1 MKPIHHPRKGL
12 RLASALP
19 LSALALCLAAGTAF
33 AQTPPA
39 SAPSPLPIRRVTLF
53 TSGVAAIERSGDV
66 AGDAAVPL
74 TFRTTQINDIL
85 KSLTLIDSKGQV
97 QPVIY
102 GAKDPLSRTLQS
114 FAVDVT
120 QPRSRAEL
128 LNGLR
133 GADVSVTTP
142 RGVQTGRIV
151 SVETKAITTPN
162 GNTTQDK
169 LNLLTADGLVTV
181 NLEDVSLLKLR
192 DANLDSEFRDAL
204 TTLAGGA
211 DDQRRSVTLH
221 FAGAGRRPVQ
231 VGYVVE
237 APLWKISYRLVL
249 TDPTKSYLQGWAL
262 VENTGDED
270 WSGVTLS
277 LVSGRPISFI
287 QDLYQPLYLPRPV
300 VQPDIIA
307 SPDPQT
313 HDDSLT
319 DSSLNLPAPP
329 PLESMPRPAP
339 SPMASTPLIAD
350 AHSSRMTYGA
360 AGRATLRAPEG
371 AVIGADTQT
380 FSLSGSVTAQAQGA
394 DAGELFAYNV
404 TTPVTLPRQQAAMIP
419 VIAQDVSTEK
429 VSLYNA
435 DSDAKFPLNAVRLKN
450 NTGLHLK
457 GGPVTLFDGDTYAGD
472 ARMEDVPPGDS
483 RLISYAVDLSILGS
497 RETLDADQPRIAL
510 AIKNGVLTVTI
521 RERSETK
528 YTFKSKAQTAKTVL
542 VEHPYD
548 PQAKLVQPAAY
559 AERTGNL
566 YRFAVPVPAGKT
578 AALTV
583 VTEKP
588 LLTTVAL
595 LDDDLNDFAAYAD
608 TSHSDIP
615 QATRDAL
622 ARIVN
627 ARRHITDLSN
637 QAAVAESQVAA
648 IGREQDRI
656 RKNMTALDRT
666 SSLYKRYVGELDTQ
680 ETKIAT
686 LRAQATSLRAQA
698 AEARKALR
706 TQLDGLTIG

>member
-1 MKPIHHPRKGL
+1 MKPTHLARKGL
-12 RLASALP
+12 RLAPALSF
-19 LSALALCLAAGTAF
+19 SALAFALCLSAR

-39 SAPSPLPIRRVTLF
+39 AAPSPLPIRRVTLF

-85 KSLTLIDSKGQV
+85 KSLTLIDTKGQV

-102 GAKDPLSRTLQS
+102 GARDPLSRTLQS
-114 FAVDVT
+114 FTVDVT

-133 GADVSVTTP
+133 GADVSITTP
-142 RGVQTGRIV
+142 RGIQTGRIV
-151 SVETKAITTPN
+151 SVETRAITTQN

-169 LNLLTADGLVTV
+169 LNLLTSDGLVTA
-181 NLEDVSLLKLR
+181 NLEDVSLIRLR
-192 DANLDSEFRDAL
+192 DASLDTEFRDAL

-221 FAGAGRRPVQ
+221 FAGAGRRPVR

-249 TDPTKSYLQGWAL
+249 TDPAKSYLQGWAL

-270 WSGVTLS
+270 WSNVTLS

-313 HDDSLT
+313 HDESLT
-319 DSSLNLPAPP
+319 GNQPDRLPQFPVSALPP
-329 PLESMPRPAP
+329 PMRLPVPAIP
-339 SPMASTPLIAD
+339 
-350 AHSSRMTYGA
+350 
-360 AGRATLRAPEG
+360 APEG
-371 AVIGADTQT
+371 VSGSVVEEQRRLKASGSVNLIGEASNSRARTQFSESVIAQARGADT
-380 FSLSGSVTAQAQGA
+380 
-394 DAGELFAYNV
+394 GELFAYNV
-404 TTPVTLPRQQAAMIP
+404 TTPVTLLRQQAAMIP

-435 DSDAKFPLNAVRLKN
+435 DSDEKFPLNAVRLKN

-457 GGPVTLFDGDTYAGD
+457 GGPITLFDGDTYAGD

-483 RLISYAVDLSILGS
+483 RLISYAVDLSLLGN
-497 RETLDADQPRIAL
+497 RETLDAAQPRVAL

-559 AERTGNL
+559 AERTTNL

-583 VTEKP
+583 ITEKP

-595 LDDDLNDFAAYAD
+595 LDDDMSDFAAYAD
-608 TSHSDIP
+608 ASHSDIP
-615 QATRDAL
+615 EATRVAL
-622 ARIVN
+622 ARVVN
-627 ARRHITDLSN
+627 ARRHIADLSS
-637 QAAVAESQVAA
+637 QAAVAEGQVAA

-656 RKNMTALDRT
+656 RKNMTALDRS

-686 LRAQATSLRAQA
+686 LRRSATTLRAQA
-698 AEARKALR
+698 AEAKKALR

>member
-1 MKPIHHPRKGL
+1 MKPTHHPRKGL
-12 RLASALP
+12 RLAPVLSF
-19 LSALALCLAAGTAF
+19 SALAFALCLSTH

-39 SAPSPLPIRRVTLF
+39 AAPSPLPINRVTLF

-66 AGDAAVPL
+66 SGDAAVPL

-85 KSLTLIDSKGQV
+85 KSLTLIDTTGQV

-102 GAKDPLSRTLQS
+102 GARDPLSRTLQS

-133 GADVSVTTP
+133 GADVSITTP

-162 GNTTQDK
+162 GSTTQDK
-169 LNLLTADGLVTV
+169 LNLLTPDGLVTAS
-181 NLEDVSLLKLR
+181 LDDVSLIHLR
-192 DANLDSEFRDAL
+192 DASLNTEFQDAL
-204 TTLAGGA
+204 TTLASGA
-211 DDQRRSVTLH
+211 DEQRRSVTLH
-221 FAGAGRRPVQ
+221 FAGAGRRPVR
-231 VGYVVE
+231 VGYVTE

-249 TDPTKSYLQGWAL
+249 TDGAKSYLQGWAL

-270 WSGVTLS
+270 WSNVTLS

-313 HDDSLT
+313 HDESLT
-319 DSSLNLPAPP
+319 DNAPGAPP
-329 PLESMPRPAP
+329 PPPKVVPLLPSPEAPTSVDAPAP
-339 SPMASTPLIAD
+339 TVQEPPRLVASNHA
-350 AHSSRMTYGA
+350 SSISEGV
-360 AGRATLRAPEG
+360 AGRAAFR
-371 AVIGADTQT
+371 D
-380 FSLSGSVTAQAQGA
+380 SVNAQAQGA

-457 GGPVTLFDGDTYAGD
+457 GGPVTLFDGNTYAGD

-483 RLISYAVDLSILGS
+483 RLISYAVDLSILGN
-497 RETLDADQPRIAL
+497 RETLDADQPRVAL
-510 AIKNGVLTVTI
+510 AIKNGVLTITL

-548 PQAKLVQPAAY
+548 PQAKLMQPAAY

-583 VTEKP
+583 ITEKP

-595 LDDDLNDFAAYAD
+595 LDDDLNDFALYAD
-608 TSHSDIP
+608 ASHSDIP
-615 QATRDAL
+615 EATRTAL
-622 ARIVN
+622 ARVVN
-627 ARRHITDLSN
+627 ARRHIADLSN
-637 QAAVAESQVAA
+637 QAAVAEGQVAA

-656 RKNMTALDRT
+656 RKNMTALDRS

-686 LRAQATSLRAQA
+686 LRRSATTLRAQA
-698 AEARKALR
+698 AEAKRALR
-706 TQLDGLTIG
+706 TQLDGLTVG

>member
-1 MKPIHHPRKGL
+1 MKPTYCPRKGT
-12 RLASALP
+12 RLAPALSF
-19 LSALALCLAAGTAF
+19 SALAFCLAAGTAF
-33 AQTPPA
+33 AQTAPPA
-39 SAPSPLPIRRVTLF
+39 AVPSPLPIRRVTLF

-66 AGDAAVPL
+66 AWDAAVPL

-85 KSLTLIDSKGQV
+85 KSLTLIDTKGQV

-102 GAKDPLSRTLQS
+102 GARDPLSRTLQS

-133 GADVSVTTP
+133 GADVSITTS

-151 SVETKAITTPN
+151 SVETKAVTTQN

-169 LNLLTADGLVTV
+169 LNLLTPDGLVTA
-181 NLEDVSLLKLR
+181 NLEDVSLIHLR
-192 DANLDSEFRDAL
+192 DASLDTEFRDAL
-204 TTLAGGA
+204 TTLAAGA

-221 FAGAGRRPVQ
+221 FAGAGRRPVR
-231 VGYVVE
+231 VGYVTE

-249 TDPTKSYLQGWAL
+249 TDAAKSYLQGWAL

-270 WSGVTLS
+270 WSGVTFS

-313 HDDSLT
+313 HDESLT
-319 DSSLNLPAPP
+319 DNAPEMLLPQAPP
-329 PLESMPRPAP
+329 PP
-339 SPMASTPLIAD
+339 PMAAPLIAS
-350 AHSSRMTYGA
+350 HSSKVTAGVG
-360 AGRATLRAPEG
+360 GRATIGAPEG
-371 AVIGADTQT
+371 ATSGADIRA
-380 FSLSGSVTAQAQGA
+380 FGLSDSVIAQARGA
-394 DAGELFAYNV
+394 NTGELFAYNV

-419 VIAQDVSTEK
+419 VIAQDVTTEK

-483 RLISYAVDLSILGS
+483 RLISYAVDLSILGN
-497 RETLDADQPRIAL
+497 RETLDAAQPRVAL
-510 AIKNGVLTVTI
+510 AIKSGVLTITV

-542 VEHPYD
+542 VEHSYD
-548 PQAKLVQPAAY
+548 PQAKLVLPAAY
-559 AERTGNL
+559 AERTANL

-595 LDDDLNDFAAYAD
+595 LDDDLSDFAAYAD
-608 TSHSDIP
+608 ASHSDIP
-615 QATRDAL
+615 EATRAAL
-622 ARIVN
+622 ARVVN
-627 ARRHITDLSN
+627 ARRHIADLSS
-637 QAAVAESQVAA
+637 QAAVAEGQVAA

-686 LRAQATSLRAQA
+686 LRRSATALRAQA
-698 AEARKALR
+698 AEAKKALR

>member
-1 MKPIHHPRKGL
+1 MKPTHLARKGL
-12 RLASALP
+12 RLAPALTF
-19 LSALALCLAAGTAF
+19 SALAFCLAAGTAF

-39 SAPSPLPIRRVTLF
+39 SPASPLPIRRVTLF

-85 KSLTLIDSKGQV
+85 KSLTLIDTKGQV

-102 GAKDPLSRTLQS
+102 GARDPLSRTLQS

-133 GADVSVTTP
+133 GADVSITTA

-169 LNLLTADGLVTV
+169 LNLLTPDGLVTV

-192 DANLDSEFRDAL
+192 DVSLDREFRDAL

-211 DDQRRSVTLH
+211 DEQRRSVTLH
-221 FAGAGRRPVQ
+221 FAGAGRRPVS

-319 DSSLNLPAPP
+319 DNAPGAPP
-329 PLESMPRPAP
+329 PPMAMSAPVAAMPP
-339 SPMASTPLIAD
+339 SPESSVSGRVVDEQRRLKVSGSVNLISEGNASRARAQFSDSVIAQ
-350 AHSSRMTYGA
+350 AR
-360 AGRATLRAPEG
+360 
-371 AVIGADTQT
+371 GADT
-380 FSLSGSVTAQAQGA
+380 
-394 DAGELFAYNV
+394 GELFAYNV

-450 NTGLHLK
+450 NTTLHLK
-457 GGPVTLFDGDTYAGD
+457 GGPVTLFDSDTYAGD

-483 RLISYAVDLSILGS
+483 RLISYAVDLSVLGN
-497 RETLDADQPRIAL
+497 REILDAAQPRIAL

-528 YTFKSKAQTAKTVL
+528 YTFKSKSQTAKTVL
-542 VEHPYD
+542 VEHSYD

-566 YRFAVPVPAGKT
+566 YRFAVPVPAGKV
-578 AALTV
+578 AVLTV

-588 LLTTVAL
+588 LLTSVAL
-595 LDDDLNDFAAYAD
+595 LDDDMNDFAIYAD
-608 TSHSDIP
+608 ASHSDIP

-622 ARIVN
+622 ARVVN
-627 ARRHITDLSN
+627 ARRHIADLSN
-637 QAAVAESQVAA
+637 QAAVAEGQVAA

-666 SSLYKRYVGELDTQ
+666 SSLYKRYVGELDAQ

-686 LRAQATSLRAQA
+686 LRRSATTLRAQA
-698 AEARKALR
+698 AEAKKALR
-706 TQLDGLTIG
+706 THLDGLTIG

>member
-1 MKPIHHPRKGL
+1 MKPTHRSRKRS
-12 RLASALP
+12 RLAPILP

-85 KSLTLIDSKGQV
+85 KSLTLMDSKGQV

-151 SVETKAITTPN
+151 SVETKAITTPT
-162 GNTTQDK
+162 GSTTLDK
-169 LNLLTADGLVTV
+169 LNLLTPDGLVTT
-181 NLEDVSLLKLR
+181 NLEDVSLIHLR
-192 DANLDSEFRDAL
+192 DASLNTEFQDAL

-211 DDQRRSVTLH
+211 DEQRRSVTLH

-249 TDPTKSYLQGWAL
+249 TDPAKSYLQGWAL

-307 SPDPQT
+307 SPEPQT
-313 HDDSLT
+313 HDESLT
-319 DSSLNLPAPP
+319 DNGPGAPP
-329 PLESMPRPAP
+329 PPMVMSAP
-339 SPMASTPLIAD
+339 SPMADTPLIAE
-350 AHSSRMTYGA
+350 ARSSRMTKGP

-380 FSLSGSVTAQAQGA
+380 FSLSGSVTAQARGA
-394 DAGELFAYNV
+394 DTGELFSYNV

-419 VIAQDVSTEK
+419 VIAQDVSTEN

-450 NTGLHLK
+450 NTTLHLK

-497 RETLDADQPRIAL
+497 RENLDADQPRVAL
-510 AIKNGVLTVTI
+510 AIKNGVLTVTL

-528 YTFKSKAQTAKTVL
+528 YTFKSKAQAAKTVL

-559 AERTGNL
+559 AERSGNL
-566 YRFAVPVPAGKT
+566 YRFAVPVPAGKV

-595 LDDDLNDFAAYAD
+595 LDDDMSDFAAYAD
-608 TSHSDIP
+608 ASHSDIP
-615 QATRDAL
+615 EATRTAL

-627 ARRHITDLSN
+627 ARRHIADLST
-637 QAAVAESQVAA
+637 QAAVAEGQVAA

-666 SSLYKRYVGELDTQ
+666 SPLYKRYVGELDTQ

-686 LRAQATSLRAQA
+686 LRAQALALRAQA
-698 AEARKALR
+698 VEARKALR
-706 TQLDGLTIG
+706 IQLDGLTIE